1 MIFVIFIIFL
11 THIYQSSYHS
21 KRILAAHMPAI
32 SIGTSLEPDWNLIG
46 TSPILCTIYTTGNLR
61 YLKRKLVKTTHPTL
75 SIHFFLLPLQPKTK
89 NMTISI

>member
-46 TSPILCTIYTTGNLR
+46 TSLEPRR
-61 YLKRKLVKTTHPTL
+61 YFALYIQLVT
-75 SIHFFLLPLQPKTK
+75 
-89 NMTISI
+89 